1 MPESL
6 KGTGDVEIIPEMI
19 EAGLEAYRREKPGE
33 ASDFNEVGVVS
44 EVYRSMARA
53 HRALINRGQIAP
65 IPPKEAYPPG
75 RSLQP
80 VGSYASGLPS
90 SMSDSSARRADSV
103 GFR

>member
-1 MPESL
+1 MGDFLTRWICRIIESEAQAAM
-6 KGTGDVEIIPEMI
+6 THRII
-19 EAGLEAYRREKPGE
+19 L
-33 ASDFNEVGVVS
+33 F
-44 EVYRSMARA
+44 

-90 SMSDSSARRADSV
+90 SMSDSSARRSDSV